1 MIMSYH
7 LITMYDDVTNLDV
20 EHLSSYHFVRE
31 LERRDGVGNA
41 AISDLL
47 GFGLA
52 AVRSDAL
59 SQHQVIENVR
69 VLHFVPQRFTN

>member
-1 MIMSYH
+1 MGESG
-7 LITMYDDVTNLDV
+7 
-20 EHLSSYHFVRE
+20 
-31 LERRDGVGNA
+31 LEKTARQSGVINA

-59 SQHQVIENVR
+59 LQHQVIENVR
-69 VLHFVPQRFTN
+69 VLHLVPQRFTN